1 MREPYIAAAHERLM
15 EHLREGCSVTS
26 ATAGETKTYANL
38 MRDVPL
44 LARLADDDLGAL
56 ASRGQERTF
65 KAGAIV
71 FREGEAGDALYV
83 VMEGRIR
90 VSVLSAEG
98 SEATLAFMDRGDCVG
113 ELALFD
119 GGPRSATATA
129 SEPTR
134 TFIVTRAEF
143 ADWLKSR
150 PAAALALLETLSGRL
165 RRTDEAL
172 ADLCFLDLPQRLA
185 KQLVRLAVQNPGAA
199 GAPAKVHVTQAEI
212 AGLLSVSRESVNKQL
227 NQFVRD
233 GWISLGRGWV
243 RVDDVAA
250 LRRFA

>member
-1 MREPYIAAAHERLM
+1 MPENSAGQSYTSVMRE
-15 EHLREGCSVTS
+15 
-26 ATAGETKTYANL
+26 
-38 MRDVPL
+38 VPL

-65 KAGAIV
+65 KAGGVV
-71 FREGEAGDALYV
+71 FREGEPGDALFV
-83 VMEGRIR
+83 VMDGRIR

-98 SEATLAFMDRGDCVG
+98 LEATLAFMDRGDCVG

-129 SEPTR
+129 MQPTR
-134 TFIVTRAEF
+134 TFVVTRGDF
-143 ADWLKSR
+143 ATWLGTR
-150 PAAALALLETLSGRL
+150 PAAALALLETLSWRL

-185 KQLVRLAVQNPGAA
+185 KQLVRLAAENQGTNGPVARI
-199 GAPAKVHVTQAEI
+199 HVTQAEL
-212 AGLLSVSRESVNKQL
+212 AALLSVSRESVNKQL
-227 NQFVRD
+227 NHFARD

-243 RVDDVAA
+243 RVDNVAA
-250 LRRFA
+250 LRTFA

>member
-1 MREPYIAAAHERLM
+1 MRLSSPKARPGRPLRRDGGPHPRECALRRRLGG
-15 EHLREGCSVTS
+15 R
-26 ATAGETKTYANL
+26 
-38 MRDVPL
+38 R
-44 LARLADDDLGAL
+44 
-56 ASRGQERTF
+56 SRSWT
-65 KAGAIV
+65 
-71 FREGEAGDALYV
+71 
-83 VMEGRIR
+83 
-90 VSVLSAEG
+90 
-98 SEATLAFMDRGDCVG
+98 RGDCVG

-119 GGPRSATATA
+119 GGNPRSATATA

>member
-1 MREPYIAAAHERLM
+1 MSTAATGEAQTY
-15 EHLREGCSVTS
+15 TS
-26 ATAGETKTYANL
+26 L

-44 LARLADDDLGAL
+44 LARLADDDLGSL
-56 ASRGQERTF
+56 ASRGQERSF
-65 KAGAIV
+65 QPGAIV
-71 FREGEAGDALYV
+71 FREGEPGDALYV
-83 VMEGRIR
+83 VMDGRIR
-90 VSVLSAEG
+90 VSVLSTEG

-129 SEPTR
+129 IEATR

-185 KQLVRLAVQNPGAA
+185 KQLVRLAAQNPGSA
-199 GAPAKVHVTQAEI
+199 GTSAKVRVTQAEI

-243 RVDDVAA
+243 RVDDVGA